1 MAACTNE
8 LQTTYNDVVVKFQI
22 LALLYQKINQV
33 KFGAH
38 TNDKWL
44 QFQHE
49 YIVNTVF
56 NPLHQ
61 TFQHR

>member
-38 TNDKWL
+38 TKDKWL
-44 QFQHE
+44 QF
-49 YIVNTVF
+49 
-56 NPLHQ
+56 
-61 TFQHR
+61 

>member
-33 KFGAH
+33 QFGAH
-38 TNDKWL
+38 TKDKWQ
-44 QFQHE
+44 QF
-49 YIVNTVF
+49 
-56 NPLHQ
+56 
-61 TFQHR
+61 